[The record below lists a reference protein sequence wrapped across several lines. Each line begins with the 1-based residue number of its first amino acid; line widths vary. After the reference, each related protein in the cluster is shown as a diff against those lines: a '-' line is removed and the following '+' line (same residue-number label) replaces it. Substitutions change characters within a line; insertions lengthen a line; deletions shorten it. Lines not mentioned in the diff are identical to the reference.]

1 MSLIRRHHILVAS
14 AALVAIAAP
23 LWLLRPGE
31 GTREDTLDLQS
42 HISAVNLTNAA
53 PIDPAVLSHVFS
65 PSRAPDLTLAMSG
78 ETMNEAAQAAPAAS
92 VPLLVGLVTRPRGA
106 AVALARGGDGTT
118 QLLKS
123 GDSLDGWRLVG
134 IGRDSVTFEMG
145 GDRQVSMLDFR
156 NRTNMPQSTSASPP
170 GAGVSTIAMPEG
182 TGE

>member
-1 MSLIRRHHILVAS
+1 
-14 AALVAIAAP
+14 
-23 LWLLRPGE
+23 
-31 GTREDTLDLQS
+31 
-42 HISAVNLTNAA
+42 
-53 PIDPAVLSHVFS
+53 
-65 PSRAPDLTLAMSG
+65 
-78 ETMNEAAQAAPAAS
+78 MNQFTKVEKSCGKACRNGGKYP
-92 VPLLVGLVTRPRGA
+92 VTRPRGA